1 MCVVFDFAAFFSLT
15 KRYNLFFRRKR
26 AEKGPPLVVEQCW
39 PQKKARLSGSRK
51 KRSFSSQT
59 EPVLDAQEQTEP
71 VLDAREQTEPVLD
84 LAVQAEP
91 VLDLAVVQTEPDV
104 ADVVQ
109 NEPLG
114 RAVGRPSGFGKKRK
128 SINKLLA
135 VQVEKEKK
143 PSGARGKKRQNK

>member
-1 MCVVFDFAAFFSLT
+1 M
-15 KRYNLFFRRKR
+15 
-26 AEKGPPLVVEQCW
+26 
-39 PQKKARLSGSRK
+39 
-51 KRSFSSQT
+51 QT
-59 EPVLDAQEQTEP
+59 EPVLDVQAEPVLDVQTEP
-71 VLDAREQTEPVLD
+71 VLDLAVHAEPVLD

-114 RAVGRPSGFGKKRK
+114 HAVGRPSGFGKKRK

>member
-59 EPVLDAQEQTEP
+59 EPVLDAR
-71 VLDAREQTEPVLD
+71 DQTEPVLD
-84 LAVQAEP
+84 LAVVQVEP
-91 VLDLAVVQTEPDV
+91 GV

-114 RAVGRPSGFGKKRK
+114 RAVGRPSGFGKKRR

>member
-59 EPVLDAQEQTEP
+59 ESVLDAL
-71 VLDAREQTEPVLD
+71 LDLAVQAEPVLD
-84 LAVQAEP
+84 LAVQDEP

>member
-39 PQKKARLSGSRK
+39 PKKKS
-51 KRSFSSQT
+51 
-59 EPVLDAQEQTEP
+59 VLDA
-71 VLDAREQTEPVLD
+71 LLD
-84 LAVQAEP
+84 LVVQAEP